1 MIRNTS
7 ASRTKKEL
15 EAISKKI
22 EDTKLKFK
30 DFIFPIIIVVIL
42 LLVAFLV
49 FVPMINNAINF
60 RKELKDIKAKEEK
73 LENLKVALGKIE
85 EGQLNRD
92 LIDVKS
98 VIPKNLKVSSFIYYI
113 DELAKE
119 KNLKSESISAGD
131 VKVIA
136 GADKEAPEDYKGV
149 NGPLSYSGSLE
160 NVLSFLD
167 SFYTSSP
174 YIVSPKNINL
184 ESKSDEEWEVALNLT
199 GYYIDDA
206 EVTRFDMYRPFKP
219 YTDFSTEIQM
229 LREKANKLKADN

>member
-1 MIRNTS
+1 MIGNTS
-7 ASRTKKEL
+7 QSRTKKEL

-22 EDTKLKFK
+22 EETKLKLK
-30 DFIFPIIIVVIL
+30 DFVFPIIIVVVL

-60 RKELKDIKAKEEK
+60 RKELKEVKAKEKK
-73 LENLKVALGKIE
+73 LEDLKVAVGKIE

-98 VIPKNLKVSSFIYYI
+98 VIPKTLKVSSFIYYI

-119 KNLKSESISAGD
+119 KDLTSESISAGD

-184 ESKSDEEWEVALNLT
+184 ESRSDDEWEVALNLT

-206 EVTRFDMYRPFKP
+206 ETTRLDIYRPLKP
-219 YTDFSTEIQM
+219 YTDFSSEMQM
-229 LREKANKLKADN
+229 LREKAIKLRGEN